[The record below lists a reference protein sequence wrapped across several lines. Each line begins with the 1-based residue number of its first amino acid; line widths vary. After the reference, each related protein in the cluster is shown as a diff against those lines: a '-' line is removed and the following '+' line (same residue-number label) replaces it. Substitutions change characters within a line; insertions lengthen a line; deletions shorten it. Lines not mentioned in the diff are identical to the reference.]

1 MTGKQLPSGTTE
13 LRDKR
18 RGGTTGKAK
27 PAARAVGAAASGAAP
42 DDAADPAMDSVSV
55 SLRRAYQ
62 TTLDEAIPDEML
74 DLLRK
79 LD

>member
-1 MTGKQLPSGTTE
+1 MIGKQLRSGNSD
-13 LRDKR
+13 LRDMARAGDKN
-18 RGGTTGKAK
+18 AK
-27 PAARAVGAAASGAAP
+27 PAARAVGAAAVSSQSDG
-42 DDAADPAMDSVSV
+42 DSADPTMDSVST

-62 TTLDEAIPDEML
+62 TTLEEAIPDEML

>member
-1 MTGKQLPSGTTE
+1 MTSKQSGSGTRQ
-13 LRDKR
+13 LH
-18 RGGTTGKAK
+18 GTTQAGKNSKTKRAA
-27 PAARAVGAAASGAAP
+27 PAADASASAP
-42 DDAADPAMDSVSV
+42 LTSNSPESGLDSVSA
-55 SLRRAYQ
+55 SLRQAYQ

>member
-1 MTGKQLPSGTTE
+1 MTGKQLRSGTTE
-13 LRDKR
+13 LRDTPRAGANSK
-18 RGGTTGKAK
+18 TK
-27 PAARAVGAAASGAAP
+27 PAARAVGAAASQAPGA
-42 DDAADPAMDSVSV
+42 DSADPAMDSVSA

>member
-1 MTGKQLPSGTTE
+1 MTGKQLPAGTTD
-13 LRDKR
+13 LRETPR
-18 RGGTTGKAK
+18 AGTNSKAK
-27 PAARAVGAAASGAAP
+27 PAARAVGAAASGP
-42 DDAADPAMDSVSV
+42 AADESADAAMDSVSA

>member
-13 LRDKR
+13 LRDQR

-42 DDAADPAMDSVSV
+42 DDTADPAMDSVSA

>member
-1 MTGKQLPSGTTE
+1 MTGKPLPSGTTE
-13 LRDKR
+13 LHDTPRA
-18 RGGTTGKAK
+18 GTKSKPKAT
-27 PAARAVGAAASGAAP
+27 ARPVGAAVSGP
-42 DDAADPAMDSVSV
+42 SSPEAADPAMDSVSM

-62 TTLDEAIPDEML
+62 TTLEEAIPDEML